1 MEHRR
6 FEKAADKILSVFTD
20 GSITNHD
27 LIYVSFYTVI
37 NAYPEHVLDRII
49 EFTDHVKAERQRI
62 LESRNNYVQD
72 TLF

>member
-6 FEKAADKILSVFTD
+6 FEKSADKILSVFTD